1 MRISD
6 WSSDVC
12 SSDLLSDSYSEGGG
26 TNWALTWTSYLTDNL
41 SMKLMHGRTER
52 TSVSGSPND
61 VDCNYVSAGGGVVDA
76 GVPLGCTNNLS
87 VYDRTDEREQTRAD
101 FEWLLGDHLL
111 RFGYDA
117 RSEERRVGKEGVST
131 CRYRGSR
138 YH

>member
-52 TSVSGSPND
+52 TSVSGSPKD
-61 VDCNYVSAGGGVVDA
+61 VDCNYVRAGGGVVDA
-76 GVPLGCTNNLS
+76 GVPLGCNNNLNG
-87 VYDRTDEREQTRAD
+87 YDRTDELEPTQDDVA
-101 FEWLLGDHLL
+101 WLLGHKP
-111 RFGYDA
+111 FHF
-117 RSEERRVGKEGVST
+117 EVG
-131 CRYRGSR
+131 
-138 YH
+138 

>member
-12 SSDLLSDSYSEGGG
+12 SSDL
-26 TNWALTWTSYLTDNL
+26 WTSYLTDNL

-87 VYDRTDEREQTRAD
+87 VYDRTDEREQTRSD
-101 FEWLLGDHLL
+101 FEWLLGDQLL
-111 RFGYDA
+111 RFGYA
-117 RSEERRVGKEGVST
+117 AEINTRSAGHTAELQ
-131 CRYRGSR
+131 
-138 YH
+138 